1 MPRRLAL
8 PRTKHKRGRRRPTSS
23 RWERIERA
31 VYLLHKRIAKL
42 EGQHKRIGFQTT
54 TAQGDLLTQ
63 DDEDE
68 VFVPDEVP

>member
-1 MPRRLAL
+1 M
-8 PRTKHKRGRRRPTSS
+8 
-23 RWERIERA
+23 
-31 VYLLHKRIAKL
+31 YLLHKRIAKL